1 MCNICPACIGEPAL
15 RKLVLASSA
24 SSNPCDYCDAG
35 LPAIEIGFV
44 AAKCDEVLSTFYTPS
59 HLTAAVIHFDRT
71 PAGTDLETTLQQLV
85 QAPDEAIRDIAEAL
99 QVMWYDRDSGEYEY
113 GDKEPWFVPKSRM
126 ESPLSRGWT
135 VMENSLRVEARYL
148 NPTVDQFMESI
159 FGGVADDV
167 AEDGS
172 SVLVDVGPETP
183 AVDIYRAR
191 VFQSVTS
198 MDEALQHPER
208 LLGAPAAGIG
218 VGGRMNAAGQ
228 PAFYGATDVQTAL
241 AEVRPPVGSWVVVA
255 KFSIT
260 RALKLLDLK
269 RLGQVTLSKDASL
282 FDANTKA
289 QAERRDFLRLFCEKI
304 VAPVM
309 PESQERNYLITQVVA
324 DYLSMHPRASID
336 GIIYPSVQ
344 RSSEGSSSTGEN
356 IVLFHK
362 AATAVHADSDGAT
375 AEVELWEYEEEGPE
389 RYFRPR
395 IMYLSDKPQAWF
407 KPLHHQ
413 AKPALQLIR
422 DSLQIHRVQCIDI
435 RTDVTPLEVENVEL
449 WGNK

>member
-1 MCNICPACIGEPAL
+1 MCNICPACIGEPVL
-15 RKLVLASSA
+15 RQLVSA
-24 SSNPCDYCDAG
+24 GSDSSNVCDYCDAG
-35 LPAIEIGFV
+35 LPAVEIGFV

-59 HLTAAVIHFDRT
+59 HLTVAVTRFDRA

-85 QAPDEAIRDIAEAL
+85 QAPEEAIRDIAEAL
-99 QVMWYDRDSGEYEY
+99 QFMWYDRDSGEYQY
-113 GDKEPWFVPKSRM
+113 GDEEPWFVLKSRM
-126 ESPLSRGWT
+126 ESPLSHSWT

-148 NPTVDQFMESI
+148 NPTVEQFMESI
-159 FGGVADDV
+159 FDEIANDI

-172 SVLVDVGPETP
+172 SVLVEVGPETN
-183 AVDIYRAR
+183 AIALYRAR
-191 VFQSVTS
+191 IFQSVTS
-198 MDEALQHPER
+198 LDEALRHPER

-269 RLGQVTLSKDASL
+269 RLGQVTLSRDASL
-282 FDANTKA
+282 FGASTRA

-324 DYLSMHPRASID
+324 DYLSMHSRASID

-344 RSSEGSSSTGEN
+344 RGSEKNSSTGEN

-362 AATAVHADSDGAT
+362 AVTAVNAESDGST
-375 AEVELWEYEEEGPE
+375 AEVALWEYEEDGPE

-395 IMYLSDKPQAWF
+395 IMYLPDKPQAWF
-407 KPLHHQ
+407 KPLDYQ
-413 AKPALQLIR
+413 PNPALQLVR
-422 DSLQIHRVQCIDI
+422 DSIEIHRVQCIDI
-435 RTDVTPLEVENVEL
+435 RTDVTPLEVESVDL
-449 WGNK
+449 WSNR